1 MSGSSSQSSASTL
14 FRPQRLARIVRVG
27 LKFGLDVM
35 LLEGATSA
43 SVATLPWPARLWR
56 RLFGQRH
63 FSAARGERLRLALQ
77 SLGPIFV
84 KLGQVLSTRR
94 DILPADII
102 AELEKL
108 QDKVAPFDG
117 HLAQAEVERGLGK
130 PIHDIFS
137 HFDTTPIASASI
149 AQVHFATLHDGT
161 EVAVKVLRPG
171 MAGIIDEDLALARLA
186 ARLATRLSADARR
199 LRPQDVI
206 SEFDASLHDELD
218 LVNEAAN
225 ASQIK
230 RNLGDSTLVKIPH
243 MHFQY
248 CARNVLVMERIA
260 GIPIGQTEALL
271 AKGINLKRLAADG
284 VEIFFTQVFRHGFFH
299 ADMHPGNIF
308 VGLEGSD
315 FNKPILLD
323 FGIVGSLTDSDK
335 NYLAQNFLAFF
346 SRDYRRVALN
356 HIESGWVPADTRVE
370 QLESAIRAC
379 CEPIF
384 ARPLKDIELGQLL
397 LRLFQASRRFNVE
410 IQPQLVLLQKT
421 LLNVEAMGRQLDPE
435 LDLWVTAKPVLQRWM
450 DEQVG
455 WRAVAAG
462 LQTEGRHWAA
472 LLPQLPR
479 LLHHTLLEAPKAKQ
493 QAEQLAL
500 QEKLLASLIAEQR
513 RTRAWIKA
521 LCGGLA
527 ALVVLIWWL

>member
-1 MSGSSSQSSASTL
+1 
-14 FRPQRLARIVRVG
+14 VRVG
-27 LKFGLDVM
+27 LRFGLDTM
-35 LLEGATSA
+35 LLEGATA
-43 SVATLPWPARLWR
+43 TSVASLPWPARAWR
-56 RLFGQRH
+56 SLFGRRH
-63 FSAARGERLRLALQ
+63 FATPRGERLRLALE

-84 KLGQVLSTRR
+84 KFGQVLSTRR

-108 QDKVAPFDG
+108 QDDVPPFDG
-117 HLAQAEVERGLGK
+117 QVALAEVERGLGK
-130 PIHDIFS
+130 PVPEIFAD
-137 HFDTTPIASASI
+137 FDRTPVACASI
-149 AQVHFATLHDGT
+149 AQVHFATLLDGT
-161 EVAVKVLRPG
+161 AVAVKVLRPG
-171 MAGIIDEDLALARLA
+171 MAAIIDEDLALARLA

-206 SEFDASLHDELD
+206 DEFDASLHDELD
-218 LVNEAAN
+218 LVNEASN

-230 RNLGDSTLVKIPH
+230 RNLGDSTLVKIPE

-248 CARNVLVMERIA
+248 CARNVLVMERIV
-260 GIPIGQTEALL
+260 GLPISQITALE
-271 AKGINLKRLAADG
+271 AKGIDLKKLAADG

-308 VGLEGSD
+308 VGLEGVD

-323 FGIVGSLTDSDK
+323 FGIVGSLTDTDK

-346 SRDYRRVALN
+346 TRDYRRVAIN

-397 LRLFQASRRFNVE
+397 LRLFQASRRFNVD

-435 LDLWVTAKPVLQRWM
+435 LDLWVTAKPVLQKWM

-493 QAEQLAL
+493 QAAQLAL
-500 QEKLLASLIAEQR
+500 QEQLLATLIAEQR
-513 RTRAWIKA
+513 RTRAWIRGVA
-521 LCGGLA
+521 IGLA
-527 ALVVLIWWL
+527 ALFALFWWL